1 MPRRTTV
8 PRKLKYEVVPENK
21 TIDRFVVKV
30 MLSGKRGLAERI
42 LRETLVRLETQANR
56 PGLEVLDLALRNAT
70 PLIEVK
76 PRRVGGAT
84 YQVPVEIRGERRLSL
99 GVRWLVQAARKRNGK
114 SMSDK
119 LAEIIATKHLE
130 VAALMPR
137 AALLRAGALQR
148 NDFGGFRAAIDRGP
162 GRLGVIAEVKK
173 ASPSVGLI
181 DPDFDPVRQAKRY
194 LDGGAS
200 CLSILT
206 DEKYFQGSLAYLSQ
220 ISKFSDAPLLRK
232 DFMIHEVQIHE
243 AVVTGA
249 DAILLIVA
257 ALDDETLRRLYD
269 EAKSFSLDVLVEVHD
284 LREMERALEL
294 GADLIGVNNRNLK
307 TFAVDLATT
316 EQLAEEVPDD
326 VLLVSESGIK
336 SLEDAQRVLDAGAN
350 AVLIGEALMRAHDP
364 SREIEAYLALESV

>member
-1 MPRRTTV
+1 MRFELTTSTLARWRSTTELRPRRKTR
-8 PRKLKYEVVPENK
+8 PRGSTWARGADKPN
-21 TIDRFVVKV
+21 FVNFPC
-30 MLSGKRGLAERI
+30 SFFR
-42 LRETLVRLETQANR
+42 LRVYF
-56 PGLEVLDLALRNAT
+56 P
-70 PLIEVK
+70 
-76 PRRVGGAT
+76 
-84 YQVPVEIRGERRLSL
+84 
-99 GVRWLVQAARKRNGK
+99 AR
-114 SMSDK
+114 MSDK

-137 AALLRAGALQR
+137 AALLRASALQR
-148 NDFGGFRAAIDRGP
+148 NDFGGFRAALDRGP
-162 GRLGVIAEVKK
+162 GKLGVIAEVKK

-181 DPDFDPVRQAKRY
+181 DPNFDPVRQAKRY
-194 LDGGAS
+194 LEGGAS

-206 DEKYFQGSLAYLSQ
+206 DEKYFQGSLSYLSQ
-220 ISKFSDAPLLRK
+220 ISKFSAAPLLRK
-232 DFMIHEVQIHE
+232 DFTIHEVQIYE

-257 ALDDETLRRLYD
+257 ALDDESLRRLYD

-307 TFAVDLATT
+307 TFTVDLATT

-336 SLEDAQRVLDAGAN
+336 SLEDAQRILDAGAN

-364 SREIEAYLALESV
+364 SREIEAYLALESA